1 MEFLISKK
9 EITRRKKAF
18 VILLISMTIGIYL
31 GSLLF
36 SYQISI
42 YGYSLVIIAFFLL
55 SIITY
60 NFLNSIS
67 RLKIHISEGGI
78 KKINGR
84 LSESFLLSDIK
95 SIKIK
100 RRTNGI
106 IREIYIF
113 FNNKKELVI
122 TAFEDNFENIKN
134 LLVSKADSNILIK
147 ETREPIDFDHPLF
160 YSILGLPI
168 SFMGILFIKLVTNLD
183 YSQTKCILFALS
195 AYVFV
200 MGTYFI
206 LKKPI
211 SIRSGREQVIA
222 DYIIGLIIIC
232 GGIFVFFVG
241 LGL

>member
-18 VILLISMTIGIYL
+18 ITLLISMTVGIYL

-42 YGYSLVIIAFFLL
+42 YGYLLVVIAFLLL
-55 SIITY
+55 SIVTF

-67 RLKIHISEGGI
+67 GLKIYISEEGI

-122 TAFEDNFENIKN
+122 TAFEENFENIKN
-134 LLVSKADSNILIK
+134 LLISKANSNILIK

-183 YSQTKCILFALS
+183 YLQTKYILFALS

-200 MGTYFI
+200 MGIYFI

-211 SIRSGREQVIA
+211 SIRSGRKQTIT
-222 DYIIGLIIIC
+222 DYIIGLIIVC